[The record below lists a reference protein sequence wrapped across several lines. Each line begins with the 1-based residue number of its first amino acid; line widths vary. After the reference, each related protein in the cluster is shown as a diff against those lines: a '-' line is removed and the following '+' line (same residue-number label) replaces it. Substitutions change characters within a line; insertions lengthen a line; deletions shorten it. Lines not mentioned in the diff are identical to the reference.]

1 MQRRGRAPQGR
12 PLSVRVSL
20 SVEEAAVVHVA
31 AARAGMAVAAWL
43 GEAGVRAAVVDVE
56 PGGADDRA
64 GQMRQLMVLR
74 AEVMD
79 LRRVVRNIGGNL
91 NDLARVANSTGQ
103 IHAAAGRVLEL
114 VGRAVERVDATV
126 GQLDEAT
133 RQLGRD
139 LVAGGRKRSTRARR
153 DAGDNERRDE
163 PDPTPG

>member
-1 MQRRGRAPQGR
+1 MVQRRGRAPQGR

-56 PGGADDRA
+56 PGAADRA
-64 GQMRQLMVLR
+64 GQMRQLMALR

-133 RQLGRD
+133 RELRRD
-139 LVAGGRKRSTRARR
+139 LVVAGRKRSTRARR

-163 PDPTPG
+163 PDPTSG